1 MFFMD
6 ARIERAVDVQKKY
19 TDRLMQN
26 RHVMGVSVR
35 PVNGYVHNPE
45 GYALVVLVDDDDA
58 RKLIPK
64 QLEDV
69 PVIVQ
74 PIGKVTAQ

>member
-1 MFFMD
+1 MD
-6 ARIERAVDVQKKY
+6 SRIEHAVNVQKKY
-19 TDRLMQN
+19 TDSLMQN
-26 RHVMGVSVR
+26 EHVMGVSVR

-45 GYALVVLVDDDDA
+45 GYALVVLVDDEEA
-58 RKLIPK
+58 KKLIPK

-74 PIGKVTAQ
+74 PIGKVKAQ